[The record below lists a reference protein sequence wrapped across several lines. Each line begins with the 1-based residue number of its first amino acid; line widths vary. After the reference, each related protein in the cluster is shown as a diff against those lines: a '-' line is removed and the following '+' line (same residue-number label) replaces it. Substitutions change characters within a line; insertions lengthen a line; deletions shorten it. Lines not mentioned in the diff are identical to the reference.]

1 MASNP
6 RQRAAQAK
14 IGATLLGNMLGTE
27 IDEDTYDAFTSTDD
41 DQGEILTEIAER
53 DQLLYNA
60 LVEKGFTEEQAVR
73 ILIAHIH
80 QAK

>member
-1 MASNP
+1 MTSNP

-14 IGATLLGNMLGTE
+14 LGATILGNILGTE
-27 IDEDTYDAFTSTDD
+27 VDEDTYDALTSTND
-41 DQGEILTEIAER
+41 DQGEVLTEIAER

>member
-14 IGATLLGNMLGTE
+14 IGAAILGNMLGTD

-41 DQGEILTEIAER
+41 NQGEILTEIAER